1 MSKYTYYDNRA
12 EFWKKHYEMA
22 LPYEEYL
29 ATDPEKAQRWRDF
42 ESRAPELTL
51 EQKKRVQG
59 YNREVNILIY
69 SGIWCGDCVRQVPI
83 ICKIAE
89 SAGDKINIRL
99 IERETSQE
107 LMEEL
112 RILGATRVPRVI
124 FLTEDFW
131 EIDRAGDRLLP
142 VYRAKAAREI
152 GMNYEAG
159 VMTPRALLEETEEWV
174 NEIER
179 ILLMARLSPP
189 LRHRYSD

>member
-12 EFWKKHYEMA
+12 EFWKKHFEMA
-22 LPYEEYL
+22 LAYEEYL
-29 ATDPEKAQRWRDF
+29 ATDPEKAQRWFDF
-42 ESRAPELTL
+42 EPRAPELTR
-51 EQKKRVQG
+51 EQKQRVQG
-59 YNREVNILIY
+59 YYREINILIY
-69 SGIWCGDCVRQVPI
+69 SGIWCGDCVRQIPI
-83 ICKIAE
+83 IRKIAK
-89 SAGDKINIRL
+89 SAGDRINIRL

-112 RILGATRVPRVI
+112 RILGATRVPRVV

-152 GMNYEAG
+152 GMKYDGG
-159 VMTPRALLEETEEWV
+159 VMTPKALLEETEAWV
-174 NEIER
+174 NEFER

-189 LRHRYSD
+189 LRHRYGD

>member
-1 MSKYTYYDNRA
+1 MPKPTYYDNRA
-12 EFWKKHYEMA
+12 QFWKKHYEMA
-22 LPYEEYL
+22 LPYDEYL
-29 ATDPEKAQRWRDF
+29 LTDPEKAQRWRDF
-42 ESRAPELTL
+42 EPRAPELTP

-59 YNREVNILIY
+59 YNREINILIY

-83 ICKIAE
+83 IRKIAE
-89 SAGDKINIRL
+89 VAGEKINVKL
-99 IERETSQE
+99 IERETSPE

-112 RILGATRVPRVI
+112 RIMGATRVPRVI

-152 GMNYEAG
+152 GMDHDAG
-159 VMTPRALLEETEEWV
+159 VMTPKALQEETEAWV
-174 NEIER
+174 NEFER

-189 LRHRYSD
+189 LRRRHND